1 MTFDDNTHLRV
12 INKGGVDSIY
22 NFITGKLVCS
32 ASIDNF
38 IVNDFNFRHLIHDP
52 LELSPCDTLYRLV
65 ANMD

>member
-12 INKGGVDSIY
+12 SNKGGVDSIY

-52 LELSPCDTLYRLV
+52 
-65 ANMD
+65 